1 MIFFSNISITFCF
14 FLTCNSI
21 FTYFTDYDIRLV
33 YIKCESSYV
42 LQLEPNESKEKVI
55 VFFKVSPEV
64 ITPDNLHTNTIVSTM
79 IDSPLSTLYHAVQK
93 IYAPLMLEDGK
104 WSRTLDPK
112 LQSLISELEAG
123 LGSAIRKQ
131 DPSFKGK
138 GDNADNLGSMKYI
151 FEQPC
156 WSII

>member
-1 MIFFSNISITFCF
+1 M
-14 FLTCNSI
+14 
-21 FTYFTDYDIRLV
+21 
-33 YIKCESSYV
+33 
-42 LQLEPNESKEKVI
+42 QLEPNESKEKVI

-151 FEQPC
+151 FEKPC
-156 WSII
+156 WSIDLQTVHQFTNCNYLSIYCGFIFINQNQLYGMKVF

>member
-1 MIFFSNISITFCF
+1 MYRNCILLHCISLIA
-14 FLTCNSI
+14 
-21 FTYFTDYDIRLV
+21 
-33 YIKCESSYV
+33 ESKRVLYL
-42 LQLEPNESKEKVI
+42 LQLEPNESKEKVL
-55 VFFKVSPEV
+55 VFFKVRPEV

-79 IDSPLSTLYHAVQK
+79 VDSPLSTLYHAVQK

-123 LGSAIRKQ
+123 LGTAIRKQ

-138 GDNADNLGSMKYI
+138 GDNADNLGSRKLHLI
-151 FEQPC
+151 
-156 WSII
+156 SLNDSKTKIINVQALFFL